1 MKDEEIIF
9 TTKEK
14 LDEYNTK
21 LLLRFVEYLN
31 NQHKKNHS
39 VFHCGARVQI
49 INEENLI
56 KDFIGKV
63 GLK

>member
-31 NQHKKNHS
+31 NQQRS
-39 VFHCGARVQI
+39 
-49 INEENLI
+49 
-56 KDFIGKV
+56 
-63 GLK
+63 

>member
-39 VFHCGARVQI
+39 VFHCGSSRRKVNAIHLSIKEPI
-49 INEENLI
+49 IFI
-56 KDFIGKV
+56 K
-63 GLK
+63 